1 MSAIPSVTQLDLD
14 GDRVL
19 LRVDYNVPME
29 GGKITDD
36 TRIQATLPTIR
47 YLREKRCRI
56 VIASHMGRPKGKRDQ
71 KLSLEPAAARL
82 AELLDTEIV
91 FSHDSVGEEVE
102 LLAHDLQAGGIMVLE
117 NLRFNAG
124 ETNGDVEF
132 AKALARLGAIYVT
145 DAFGA
150 MHRGD
155 TSVSVV
161 PGLMEQAVAGLL
173 VAAEVTALTQITE
186 SPERPYVAILG
197 GAKVSDKIGVIESL
211 ARRCDTLLIG
221 GAMANTFL
229 KAQDINV
236 GASKVE
242 DDKLLLARRTLE
254 RCAERNVKVLLPVDF
269 VVSDRFAA
277 DAVPGVVRSIPDGK
291 MSLDIGPETVKLFA
305 AEIAAAGTV
314 FWNGPMGVFEWE
326 HFAQGT
332 RGVAEAVADA
342 KGYTVVGGGDSAAAV
357 QKFGLADKVRHVS
370 TGGGASLEFIE
381 GLELPGIKALKP
393 LRRG

>member
-1 MSAIPSVTQLDLD
+1 
-14 GDRVL
+14 
-19 LRVDYNVPME
+19 
-29 GGKITDD
+29 
-36 TRIQATLPTIR
+36 
-47 YLREKRCRI
+47 
-56 VIASHMGRPKGKRDQ
+56 
-71 KLSLEPAAARL
+71 
-82 AELLDTEIV
+82 
-91 FSHDSVGEEVE
+91 
-102 LLAHDLQAGGIMVLE
+102 
-117 NLRFNAG
+117 
-124 ETNGDVEF
+124 
-132 AKALARLGAIYVT
+132 
-145 DAFGA
+145 
-150 MHRGD
+150 
-155 TSVSVV
+155 
-161 PGLMEQAVAGLL
+161 
-173 VAAEVTALTQITE
+173 
-186 SPERPYVAILG
+186 
-197 GAKVSDKIGVIESL
+197 
-211 ARRCDTLLIG
+211 
-221 GAMANTFL
+221 MANTFL

-236 GASKVE
+236 GTSKVE

-332 RGVAEAVADA
+332 RGIAEAVADA

>member
-1 MSAIPSVTQLDLD
+1 MSAIPTLDQLDLD
-14 GDRVL
+14 GARVL
-19 LRVDYNVPME
+19 LRVDYNVPMD
-29 GGKITDD
+29 GSKIADD

-47 YLREKRCRI
+47 YLRERRCRI

-82 AELLDTEIV
+82 AELLDAEIV

-102 LLAHDLQAGGIMVLE
+102 LLAHDLGAGGIMVLE

-132 AKALARLGAIYVT
+132 AKALARLGSIYVT

-155 TSVSVV
+155 TSVALV

-173 VAAEVTALTQITE
+173 VQAEVAALTQITE

-229 KAQDINV
+229 KAQDRDV

-242 DDKLLLARRTLE
+242 DDKVLLARRTLE
-254 RCAERNVKVLLPVDF
+254 RCAERDVKVLLPIDF
-269 VVSDRFAA
+269 VVADRFAA
-277 DAVPGVVRSIPDGK
+277 DASAKVVSHIGEGQ
-291 MSLDIGPETVKLFA
+291 MSLDIGPETVRMFA

-314 FWNGPMGVFEWE
+314 FWNGPMGVFEWDS
-326 HFAQGT
+326 FAAGT
-332 RGVAEAVADA
+332 KGVAEAVADSR
-342 KGYTVVGGGDSAAAV
+342 GYTVVGGGDSAAAI
-357 QKFGLADKVRHVS
+357 QKFGLVDKVRHVS